1 MATEESNTATKEAKV
16 KDESK
21 LADEAST
28 QEPEEKN
35 PAEESK
41 VDQEEDLLN
50 MDGKGKVMLKVLITL
65 CDVTHLTCK

>member
-28 QEPEEKN
+28 QEPEERN

-65 CDVTHLTCK
+65 CDVTHRTCK